1 MKFRLIALAG
11 CAILGACASAPEG
24 PPPPRAEL
32 NVFISPSGEPF
43 RGGATGAYPLDAWF
57 SRADTNH
64 DGALSPAEFEADA
77 VAFFHTLDTNH
88 DGVVDGFE
96 IAAYEQNI
104 APEILPR
111 IARLTA
117 RDIAPLPGTAQ
128 SAHDI
133 AESERPMG
141 RRSRGVTGAA
151 SFSLTPEPE
160 PVASA
165 DTDFDGKVSLAEEIA
180 AARRHFAML
189 DKDKDGK
196 LLRSELPP
204 TPAERLALK
213 AQGKAQ
219 DRARPKRR

>member
-1 MKFRLIALAG
+1 MTFRLTALAG

-43 RGGATGAYPLDAWF
+43 RGGATGAYPLDVWF
-57 SRADTNH
+57 NRADTNH
-64 DGALSPAEFEADA
+64 DGALSPEEFVADA
-77 VAFFHTLDTNH
+77 VTFFHSLDTNH

-133 AESERPMG
+133 AESGRPMG

-160 PVASA
+160 PVSAA
-165 DTDFDGKVSLAEEIA
+165 DTDFDGKVSLAETIA
-180 AARRHFAML
+180 AARRHFATL
-189 DKDKDGK
+189 DKDKDGR
-196 LLRSELPP
+196 LLRSELPA
-204 TPAERLALK
+204 TPAERLAIR
-213 AQGKAQ
+213 AQGKGRG
-219 DRARPKRR
+219 RALRRE